1 MCNITVFCT
10 LSRQFV
16 RFGFPGLHGFGAFV
30 LLCVRMLAEPCV
42 HISCCL
48 ESGWGVPCCQA
59 TLKSVI
65 GNRKETENQNRES
78 TNQRKQVL
86 QIQCMWKMIVR
97 TFTFL
102 VRALESKGLFKWRK
116 GALPNLATWL
126 EGLIHSLPLYATH
139 LTGTVS
145 GLLEL
150 SFESPLSTTNKN
162 GRPKKLFS
170 SYFSFPHRYRPVL
183 CLKLVYHIVLFRLTV
198 ILFGR

>member
-1 MCNITVFCT
+1 MDSGLSFC
-10 LSRQFV
+10 F
-16 RFGFPGLHGFGAFV
+16 AFV
-30 LLCVRMLAEPCV
+30 CWRFIYHVVWNWVGSALLSGNPKIRNREPERN
-42 HISCCL
+42 H
-48 ESGWGVPCCQA
+48 
-59 TLKSVI
+59 
-65 GNRKETENQNRES
+65 NRES
-78 TNQRKQVL
+78 INQRKQVL
-86 QIQCMWKMIVR
+86 QMQCMWKITVR
-97 TFTFL
+97 TSTFI

-126 EGLIHSLPLYATH
+126 EGLIHSLPLYATY

-183 CLKLVYHIVLFRLTV
+183 CLKLVYYIVLFRLTV